1 MGVKSRIRGGIMA
14 VIGYI
19 LSPLSWWNDAVI
31 NLPIAWLFASL
42 VALLS
47 HRLFAPAMLLGYWL
61 TNVAGLVLLARG
73 AARVATGDDPQKL
86 KRRLAWS
93 FVAATG
99 YTAVVVI
106 LFLLGL
112 LRPLDHLLLR

>member
-1 MGVKSRIRGGIMA
+1 MA
-14 VIGYI
+14 VVGYI

-42 VALLS
+42 VALFS

-61 TNVAGLVLLARG
+61 TNIAGLALLARG
-73 AARVATGDDPQKL
+73 TAQAATGDNSRKL
-86 KRRLAWS
+86 KNQLIWS

-99 YTAVVVI
+99 YTAVIVI
-106 LFLLGL
+106 LYLFGL
-112 LRPLDHLLLR
+112 LRPLDHLLKR